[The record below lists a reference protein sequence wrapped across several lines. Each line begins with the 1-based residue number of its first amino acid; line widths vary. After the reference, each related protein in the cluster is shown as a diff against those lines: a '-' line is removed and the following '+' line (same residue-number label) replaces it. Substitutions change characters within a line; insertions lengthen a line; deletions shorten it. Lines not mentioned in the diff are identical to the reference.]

1 MPRLNAGKGT
11 YTTLYNFL
19 WRNYDFFGAKTLS
32 TAEGSTKGGKSYET
46 TSRYKMFFANT
57 KRVLKGHAKVS

>member
-19 WRNYDFFGAKTLS
+19 WRNYDFFWRENFVNRRRVD
-32 TAEGSTKGGKSYET
+32 EGRQK
-46 TSRYKMFFANT
+46 
-57 KRVLKGHAKVS
+57 L